1 MTSTNTTFGLLAAL
15 FCAAIVVAIPARAD
29 TVKGNGVVKTQAR
42 NVSGFTSV
50 GLGLPAR
57 VEVRQGDTESVTV
70 EADEN
75 LLPLI
80 ETTVKRGTLEI
91 RAAQRNMKLESKT
104 IKVVVQARRIDG
116 LEIGG
121 TGTIVADQLRTRKL
135 ALDIGGAGHI
145 DVKKVEAEKIDI
157 SIGGSGDVK
166 LAGTAKRLEIT
177 IGGSGDI
184 TAPTLMAEEVEVDI
198 AGSGAAQVAA
208 SKKLDVTIAGAGS
221 VVYTGDP
228 VVKKTVI
235 GAGRITKS
243 GG

>member
-1 MTSTNTTFGLLAAL
+1 MTSTHTTIGLLAAL
-15 FCAAIVVAIPARAD
+15 FCAAIVVAVPARAD
-29 TVKGNGVVKTQAR
+29 TVQGNGVVKTQVR

-57 VEVRQGDTESVTV
+57 VEVRQGDAESVTV

-91 RAAQRNMKLESKT
+91 RAAQRNMRLDSKA
-104 IKVVVQARRIDG
+104 IKVVVQARKIDG

-121 TGTIVADQLRTRKL
+121 SGTIVAEQLRTAKL

-145 DVKKVEAEKIDI
+145 EVKKVEAEKVDI

-166 LAGTAKRLEIT
+166 LAGTTKRLEVS

-184 TAPTLMAEEVEVDI
+184 TAPALMADEVEVDI

-208 SKKLDVTIAGAGS
+208 SRKLDVTIAGAGS
-221 VVYTGDP
+221 VSYTGDP